1 MNVCLGRQPL
11 AGNVIKLR
19 KITTDSL
26 LLLKPK
32 SNQKASAHLRWLF
45 AQSSAHGQ
53 ECLVVGNTFLKIIPF
68 DGMILRKHSKANPIA
83 QVIGILSI
91 FPPLEMSRGLKDFL
105 RKVKC
110 L

>member
-1 MNVCLGRQPL
+1 M
-11 AGNVIKLR
+11 
-19 KITTDSL
+19 

-83 QVIGILSI
+83 QVIGILSL